1 MVVVV
6 VMSREVV
13 EVVGVLVVVEPRGVV
28 MGDHLVA
35 LQAMEMMTQSP
46 GIMGQES
53 LLQTWTPSA
62 D

>member
-6 VMSREVV
+6 MTQEVV
-13 EVVGVLVVVEPRGVV
+13 EVVVLLVMVEPRGVV

>member
-1 MVVVV
+1 MVVV

>member
-6 VMSREVV
+6 MTQGMVEAVV
-13 EVVGVLVVVEPRGVV
+13 VLVMVETREVV

-35 LQAMEMMTQSP
+35 LQDMGMMTQSP

>member
-1 MVVVV
+1 MVVV
-6 VMSREVV
+6 MIQV
-13 EVVGVLVVVEPRGVV
+13 EVVVVLVMVEPREVV

-35 LQAMEMMTQSP
+35 LQDMGMMTQSP

>member
-1 MVVVV
+1 MVVV

-53 LLQTWTPSA
+53 LPQTWTPSA